1 MRNKILYVYT
11 ENLNFFYR
19 LNKELI
25 HLNVKFKILNV
36 RTKLPIHNS
45 IVLTTSEEVHKF
57 KKIFENVYFLPYSDG
72 ENFNHYIL
80 KMLAAYRIA
89 YKDYYSELTFSI
101 DPGTKHIGLVVFLD
115 DYFLASHTIYDKN
128 DFIKVIKEFITC
140 FQKNNP
146 NLINLQFKFGRGFAR
161 ITIDL
166 VKETYNSF
174 KNRNRMKVFLIDESK
189 SSKIKIQDKSK
200 KIRTKHE
207 ISALILALRKGLEI
221 NQTNYYKTIKQI
233 KLENSNDIKGKEII
247 NEEIKDSSSKLKE
260 VIESILNNEVS
271 LSESS
276 ELIKK
281 PRMVV
286 NF

>member
-80 KMLAAYRIA
+80 KMLAAYRID

-247 NEEIKDSSSKLKE
+247 NEEINDSSSKLKE

-281 PRMVV
+281 SRMVV
-286 NF
+286 SF

>member
-80 KMLAAYRIA
+80 KMLAAYRID

-247 NEEIKDSSSKLKE
+247 NEEINDSSSKLKE

>member
-80 KMLAAYRIA
+80 KMLAAYRID